1 MLKQLKIKVIFV
13 SILCLFFFIGKNY
26 IGGLNS
32 TRLNK
37 KTEISSIISEHH
49 HSVISSSSNRS
60 QNIYE
65 LLNEVD
71 EEENENENETHLES
85 YFFLLFK
92 AYLNKTALVKE
103 LSLSAQSLTNLPYK
117 SPLYILL
124 EVFRL

>member
-1 MLKQLKIKVIFV
+1 MSKQLKIKVIFV

-26 IGGLNS
+26 IGALNNINVS
-32 TRLNK
+32 RRTLS
-37 KTEISSIISEHH
+37 SSIISGHH
-49 HSVISSSSNRS
+49 HSVVSSSSDRS
-60 QNIYE
+60 QNIYD

-92 AYLNKTALVKE
+92 AYLNKTALLKE

>member
-1 MLKQLKIKVIFV
+1 MSKQLKIKVIFV

-26 IGGLNS
+26 IGVLNTINIPKRS
-32 TRLNK
+32 VS
-37 KTEISSIISEHH
+37 SSITSGHH
-49 HSVISSSSNRS
+49 NSVISSSSSRS
-60 QNIYE
+60 QTIYE

-71 EEENENENETHLES
+71 EEENENETHLES

-92 AYLNKTALVKE
+92 AYLNKTALTKE
-103 LSLSAQSLTNLPYK
+103 LSLSAQAITNLPYK